1 MKILIFGKN
10 GMFGQMLFSYLA
22 SQKEEVLGT
31 QRENKDRSFYFN
43 IQKPIPEVDVFL
55 NIPQDVD
62 YIINCIGVNQLDRKT
77 PDNFRLGFYIN
88 AFFPGY
94 LCEFCRVNSIKMIHI
109 SSDAVFQGSLTARYE
124 DDLCDGAGD
133 YAISKILG
141 EITGPDMLNIRCS
154 IIGSESKGSSN
165 LLSWFLALDD
175 GGAVPGY
182 INHIWNGVTT
192 LQLAKFIYRLI
203 KSNEFSKVAAK
214 TNTVHFSPNKPLSKF
229 DLLVLF
235 KDIYAKNICIN
246 PVEAKDDIV
255 RILDSHLDVM
265 NCCEFEKNKNI
276 KDEIIEMKDFFEL
289 SQKNKE
295 Q

>member
-1 MKILIFGKN
+1 ML
-10 GMFGQMLFSYLA
+10 GQMLFSYLD
-22 SQKEEVLGT
+22 SKKEEVSGT
-31 QRENKDRSFYFN
+31 QRKNKHQLFYFN
-43 IQKPIPEVDVFL
+43 IQKSIPEVDIFM

-77 PDNFRLGFYIN
+77 PDNFRLGFYVN

-109 SSDAVFQGSLTARYE
+109 SSDAVFQGSLTTRYE
-124 DDLCDGAGD
+124 DDVCDGIGD

-154 IIGSESKGSSN
+154 IIGSETKGSSN
-165 LLSWFLALDD
+165 LLSWFLSLDD
-175 GGAVPGY
+175 GEVVSGY

-203 KSNEFSKVAAK
+203 KSNEFSKVVEK

-246 PVEAKDDIV
+246 PVKAKDDIV
-255 RILDSHLDVM
+255 RIIDSHLDVM
-265 NCCEFEKNKNI
+265 NCCEFKKNMDIKN
-276 KDEIIEMKDFFEL
+276 EIIEMKEFFGESL
-289 SQKNKE
+289 KNKE
-295 Q
+295 N